1 MTKVALLPKILS
13 EEYCCIYGYI
23 SLCQA
28 RGQTVKSMALYLGVS
43 KDSIWRKQREI
54 KTGTRACQKTE
65 DCLKPVIQTLQKEKG
80 P

>member
-28 RGQTVKSMALYLGVS
+28 RGQTAKSMALYLGVS
-43 KDSIWRKQREI
+43 KDSIWRKQREMRA
-54 KTGTRACQKTE
+54 GTRICQKTA
-65 DCLKPVIQTLQKEKG
+65 DCLQGLIESL
-80 P
+80 

>member
-28 RGQTVKSMALYLGVS
+28 RGQTAKSMASYLGVS
-43 KDSIWRKQREI
+43 KDSIWRKQREM
-54 KTGTRACQKTE
+54 KNGTRRCQKTNE
-65 DCLKPVIQTLQKEKG
+65 CMKELVQQITD
-80 P
+80 